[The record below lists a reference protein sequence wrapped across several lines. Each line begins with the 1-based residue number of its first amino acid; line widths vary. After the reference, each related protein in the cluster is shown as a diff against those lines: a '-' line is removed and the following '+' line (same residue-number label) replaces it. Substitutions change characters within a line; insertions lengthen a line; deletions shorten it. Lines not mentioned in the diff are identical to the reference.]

1 MGGANAAVAGPLV
14 GRADHFTARN
24 NTIVD
29 FNAHFKVNGHQGDF
43 PDHGAIT
50 GNTITNT
57 AIRTTG
63 KWCASPQA
71 APTSRAIWSMAPS
84 ARATA
89 AWCVRDNV
97 DTSIMAA
104 YAGSHAARDL
114 FTGWSVASL
123 EWAGEPLRR
132 KAPAAASA
140 PDLCGRARPAVA
152 AYGAFEALA
161 ACRR

>member
-1 MGGANAAVAGPLV
+1 MVRFAASSADIEGNLV
-14 GRADHFTARN
+14 D
-24 NTIVD
+24 
-29 FNAHFKVNGHQGDF
+29 
-43 PDHGAIT
+43 GAI
-50 GNTITNT
+50 
-57 AIRTTG
+57 
-63 KWCASPQA
+63 
-71 APTSRAIWSMAPS
+71 RARDGGVV
-84 ARATA
+84 RA
-89 AWCVRDNV
+89 RDNV